1 MAASSA
7 SAKSGR
13 PVERFKT
20 FLGRVLRMEGGGGGG
35 GGWPWMSLLRNGK
48 RKASALAVRKTEQ

>member
-20 FLGRVLRMEGGGGGG
+20 FLGRVLRMEE
-35 GGWPWMSLLRNGK
+35 GGWLWISLLRNGK